1 MSVLAAAALI
11 TGLLVGAAS
20 PDAAGTPTPESAT
33 SSPSPS
39 PTPTGTPSDAGTSEG
54 ASDAGSG
61 VETQPAVEVD
71 TATLGD
77 AEPGTA
83 EPDPA
88 DNGPDAAAPQTET
101 PTDAAPTQAE
111 PTQEGPTEAAPT
123 ESPAPSAPS
132 QTSETLAPTDA
143 APTEPAPAPADT
155 EPVPT
160 KTEPAPTKTEPVP
173 TKTEPAPAD
182 TEPVPTKTEP
192 VEQPPAT
199 SAPAVSASATPTPTP
214 TQTPPTRSARTLTA
228 MAALADCG
236 SSASACGRL
245 TATVTVGAGGPLTAS
260 DFALTATSSAGTYD
274 LTSGVTANVARP
286 ASYVLASTPSDTAQ
300 AALYD
305 LTVSCTVGNLVTWNA
320 ATQTLTYSGQSTTN
334 DGRRSAACTFAYA
347 YSTGTIT
354 VKVGGDRT
362 GSNGVTDLAGVVLRL
377 YSGGS
382 SGPGSAFA
390 AGWATC
396 TSQADGSC
404 TFTVPATGTAMGTGG
419 SSAQTGG
426 NKDRQFW
433 IVAES
438 APSGWV
444 LNQTLATGSSG
455 QSSLAYTFRTPAI
468 TSGATL
474 SSTSTSQAW
483 MISSDNS
490 APAASGGIW
499 SVSRAN
505 APLGSACGV
514 DVAVLVDLSGSLAGQ
529 LANVKSAAKSV
540 VDALQGTDS
549 KVGVYTFAQSA
560 PSSSGGN
567 LAATQVAT
575 TAGADA
581 VRSHIDS
588 FTTPSGGTNW
598 DAGLAQIPTGTYEA
612 VIVVTDGNPTYF
624 GSPATGPG
632 NFTRFRETE
641 NGVFSANR
649 LKAAGTRV
657 IALGVGDGVGGP
669 ADNLRAISG
678 PSAGSDYFQ
687 TADFTAAKSV
697 IRQFALGDCLGSLSV
712 VKQVAPSTTTGEDTT
727 GAAPAGGWDFTA
739 TSQTAGVS
747 VTSPTQTT
755 AADTGVATF
764 PLTYSG
770 TSSGTI
776 RVTEAQQ
783 SGYAVVTQSGFTAVC
798 TAKQL
803 DGSSVNLPVTN
814 IVDAAHPGFAVDV
827 PQQAAVSCTVF
838 NRAPV
843 TDTSVTVDKHWVI
856 NGGAEVAND
865 QLPLAGVSAS
875 LQLDGTDQAW
885 GSARDGVTPGNA
897 IAIAETV
904 TIPPNLDQCTS
915 SGVIVRDAAGA
926 TVATALPFSPV
937 LVADASKNAYTVVN
951 TLTCGASL
959 TLVKQVEGG
968 TADPSGWT
976 LAATGPQGSIAFEP
990 GTSGVTHPVTPDT
1003 VYTLSESGGSAL
1015 YVLATWSCVAVD
1027 ANGAPLGQPQ
1037 NTTQATVA
1045 LGTRLACTAVNRG
1058 ASLSVGKTVTND
1070 DGGTAV
1076 AADFSLTATPEPL
1089 AGLTATTVTGAETP
1103 ATANT
1108 FPVRPGHV
1116 YTLTESSM
1124 PGYQNTGLQRLVDG
1138 DWVDVADSGQPGV
1151 YPRVNGDGEWEV
1163 VVDALGSDAYRFVN
1177 DDEAAS
1183 LTLIKQVVNDDGG
1196 TAAASDWTLTATG
1209 SGAPAISLASGAA
1222 SPARAGVPYVLA
1234 ENGPSGYALT
1244 ALSCDNGHAVSVDSR
1259 TLTLA
1264 LGEHVTCTFTNDD
1277 IAPTLTLRKDVIN
1290 DNGGTRQPGDWS
1302 GLLSA
1307 TADGETVTYLHNQTR
1322 SVAAGDYALSEQQLS
1337 GYAQTDLSCVG
1348 SAAPLDDA
1356 VITLQPGQN
1365 VTCTF
1370 TNDDIAPKLT
1380 LMKTVD
1386 NRHGGT
1392 ADASAWEL
1400 SATAADLPVLSGTSG
1415 VSGEVTANVPYTL
1428 EEQGDAP
1435 GYELSDISCTNGDG
1449 SPADPTVTL
1458 LPGDDVTCAFTNA
1471 DQPARLRLVKS
1482 VITDDGGD
1490 AVAADWDQLL
1500 TAANGPDTTAFDSG
1514 ETIEVGPGVF
1524 ELSEGAGPAGYALTA
1539 LSCDGQNTSLANPTV
1554 SVGLGGLVTCT
1565 FTNDDVAPTLTLVK
1579 EVVNANGGTATAGEW
1594 SLSAA
1599 ADGTVAVGGTTP
1611 ASGTVRANTEY
1622 TLSES
1627 GGPSGYTLTGL
1638 ACTGAHETSIDE
1650 TTITLGT
1657 GENVTCTFTNTDAP
1671 GSLTLVKSVVNDDGG
1686 SAVPSD
1692 WNQLLTA
1699 RSGDAAAVLFDSGE
1713 TQSVPAGSYGLAELA
1728 GPAGYTLTG
1737 LSCDT
1742 GDVSPQ
1748 NPTVMIGVG
1757 QHVVCTFTNDDVA
1770 PRLTLVKTMEHRNGG
1785 TATADDWTLEA
1796 RTPGGPNVL
1805 VIGSGTRDA
1814 KAGATYTLSE
1824 SGPGGYS
1831 LEDLSCTGERSVSAD
1846 DPQLV
1851 LAIGEDVTCTFRNV
1865 DQPASL
1871 TLVKK
1876 LTANA
1881 GGTAVPAD
1889 WNQRLVA
1896 STGSDD
1902 FAFDSGETRAVPA
1915 GEYTL
1920 SELAGPV
1927 GYALTDLSCTTREV
1941 SVDAPHLV
1949 LHEGE
1954 SATCTFTNTAQ
1965 PVTLTL
1971 VKSVDNAAGGTRS
1984 ADEWTLSASTDAGFA
1999 INGTGAL
2006 GEDGEASIS
2015 GSVQSGVAYRLH
2027 ESGPSDYDSGTWQ
2040 CRAGDGE
2047 IAVTDGSVTL
2057 PDGTDVTCRIVNTAI
2072 PADGAV
2078 TKTVLS
2084 NTQNADGTWSV
2095 VYEVRV
2101 ANTGRIAYTYDLVD
2115 TLDFGDGIT
2124 VDEATWSG
2132 AGRSGAFGDDHSAQ
2146 LASDASVA
2154 AGTTE
2159 VYTVTAIATVTPA
2172 AVNDATI
2179 ACYGGGEG
2187 DSGGFLNTV
2196 VLTSDRL
2203 GEHEAEACA
2212 EPIIPTIQKSAI
2224 SSARAG
2230 DGTWTISY
2238 RVDVAS
2244 PTPIPAGTSVHY
2256 SVTDMPELPASLA
2269 LVGDWSAVAEPGSP
2283 APSAPEWDGT
2293 GSWTLI
2299 SDGVLTTASAA
2310 HSWIISATVK
2320 RTDAPVVVEPC
2331 DDGSGAVVWNGATLT
2346 SGAVTEESRACAVVE
2361 VIDVSLTKTAQ
2372 LAEGETS
2379 VEPGDAFSYVLTVT
2393 NNGTRTANDVSV
2405 TDTDIPERVRID
2417 AVQVVGDGVTWG
2429 PEPGFDES
2437 GVNLVLSG
2445 LAPGASA
2452 QIIIHVT
2459 FVAAAGQAVLPPGS
2473 TPEAPAPVEKLDN
2486 TACVSIA
2493 GDEVASNNCDT
2504 ATVPIRDIAAVVF
2517 TTCDGDAPMLG
2528 WTIRKSSTLTDEPIE
2543 FRWTPDTGTSTTR
2556 PPDVVLT
2563 APGGT
2568 SEWSDLI
2575 AWPGAE
2581 FTPSGVSIDYPGW
2594 RMLRASDYTPD
2605 GRGYYIPGTTT
2616 VMTPEQ
2622 VASHVYNG
2630 LILDDSELDYAWRGE
2645 TTITFSV
2652 NPTLTF
2658 TTGYPPATPSCAV
2671 PRHTKLAIDKI
2682 ADRSMTTGGGAVDWS
2697 IAIRNVSDDSAAEG
2711 VVLTDEIP
2719 DTLKVTGVTW
2729 QGKGDTSVFPNWKDC
2744 TVSGASARGYGGTLT
2759 CTLFG
2764 PLQPQGD
2771 EGVSQAPTVKIS
2783 TVVDPQVKFSRIS
2796 NTAVVDYHTF
2806 GDPSDAGRAS
2816 SEANVGV
2823 TLLAVTGSQG
2833 LGTALLV
2840 AIAIMGLG
2848 VLLVLRHRRR
2858 STGRS

>member
-1 MSVLAAAALI
+1 MGVVSVLAAAALI
-11 TGLLVGAAS
+11 TGVLVGAAS
-20 PDAAGTPTPESAT
+20 PDAAATPQAAT
-33 SSPSPS
+33 SSPSP
-39 PTPTGTPSDAGTSEG
+39 TPTVTPPDAGTSGG
-54 ASDAGSG
+54 ASDDGSG
-61 VETQPAVEVD
+61 VETQPAVAVD
-71 TATLGD
+71 TATLGSTEPG
-77 AEPGTA
+77 ASGPGTA

-88 DNGPDAAAPQTET
+88 DGDGDGAAPATE
-101 PTDAAPTQAE
+101 PPAPEAGTVE
-111 PTQEGPTEAAPT
+111 PAPTEAAPT
-123 ESPAPSAPS
+123 EATEAPVTETPVTETPTEAPV
-132 QTSETLAPTDA
+132 TETPTEAPVTETPTAA
-143 APTEPAPAPADT
+143 APTEAAPTPTETPTEAPVT
-155 EPVPT
+155 ETPT
-160 KTEPAPTKTEPVP
+160 KTPPAEPTPTTS
-173 TKTEPAPAD
+173 A
-182 TEPVPTKTEP
+182 
-192 VEQPPAT
+192 PAT
-199 SAPAVSASATPTPTP
+199 SAPTASATPTPTP
-214 TQTPPTRSARTLTA
+214 TPTVATRSARTLA
-228 MAALADCG
+228 AAAALADCG
-236 SSASACGRL
+236 TSASACGRL
-245 TATVTVGAGGPLTAS
+245 TATVTVGTGGPLTAA
-260 DFALTATSSAGTYD
+260 DFALSATSAAGVYD

-286 ASYVLASTPSDTAQ
+286 ASYVLASTPSNTTQ

-305 LTVSCTVGNLVTWNA
+305 LTVSCSVGSLVTWNA
-320 ATQTLTYSGQSTTN
+320 ATQTLTYSGQATNN
-334 DGRRSAACTFAYA
+334 DGRRSATCTFAYS
-347 YSTGTIT
+347 YSTATIT

-362 GSNGVTDLAGVVLRL
+362 GSSGVTDLAGVVLRL

-382 SGPGSAFA
+382 SGPSTAFA
-390 AGWATC
+390 APWATC
-396 TSQADGSC
+396 TSQADGTC
-404 TFTVPATGTAMGTGG
+404 TFTIPATGTAMGTGG

-426 NKDRQFW
+426 NEDRQFW

-438 APSGWV
+438 APSGWA

-455 QSSLAYTFRTPAI
+455 QSSLAYAFRTPAI
-468 TSGATL
+468 TSGASL

-490 APAASGGIW
+490 AATASGGIW

-505 APLGSACGV
+505 VALGSACGV

-529 LANVKSAAKSV
+529 LANVKSAATSV

-575 TAGADA
+575 AAGADA
-581 VRSHIDS
+581 VRNHIDS

-783 SGYAVVTQSGFTAVC
+783 SGYAIVPQSGFTAVC

-814 IVDAAHPGFAVDV
+814 VIDAAHPGFTVDV

-843 TDTSVTVDKHWVI
+843 TDTSITVDKHWVI

-865 QLPLAGVSAS
+865 QVPLAGVSAS

-885 GSARDGVTPGNA
+885 GTTRDGVTPGNA

-904 TIPPNLDQCTS
+904 TIPSNLDQCTS
-915 SGVIVRDAAGA
+915 SGVIVRDASGA
-926 TVATALPFSPV
+926 TVATSLPFSPV
-937 LVADASKNAYTVVN
+937 LVADASKNTYTVVN

-959 TLVKQVEGG
+959 TLMKQVEGG
-968 TADPSGWT
+968 TADPNSWT
-976 LAATGPQGSIAFEP
+976 LAAAGPQGSIAFEP
-990 GTSGVTHPVTPDT
+990 GTSGVTHPVTPDAA
-1003 VYTLSESGGSAL
+1003 YALSESGGSAL
-1015 YVLATWSCVAVD
+1015 YVLASWSCVAVN
-1027 ANGAPLGQPQ
+1027 ANGAPIGQAQ
-1037 NTTQATVA
+1037 TTTQAAVA

-1076 AADFSLTATPEPL
+1076 AADFSLTATPATL
-1089 AGLTATTVTGAETP
+1089 AGLTATTVTGADTP
-1103 ATANT
+1103 AAANT

-1183 LTLIKQVVNDDGG
+1183 LTLIKHVVNDDGG
-1196 TAAASDWTLTATG
+1196 TAAASDWTLTGTG
-1209 SGAPAISLASGAA
+1209 SGAPAISLTSGGT
-1222 SPARAGVPYVLA
+1222 SPARAGIAYGLA
-1234 ENGPSGYALT
+1234 ETGPAGYAFT
-1244 ALSCDNGHAVSVDSR
+1244 ALSCDSGHAVSLDSR
-1259 TLTLA
+1259 TITLA
-1264 LGEHVTCTFTNDD
+1264 LGEHVTCEFTNDD

-1290 DNGGTRQPGDWS
+1290 DNGGTREPGEWS

-1307 TADGETVTYLHNQTR
+1307 SSDGETVTYLHNQTR
-1322 SVAAGDYALSEQQLS
+1322 SVPAGAYVLSEQQLA
-1337 GYAQTDLSCVG
+1337 GYTQTALACVG

-1356 VITLQPGQN
+1356 VIMLQPGEN

-1370 TNDDIAPKLT
+1370 TNDDVAPKLT
-1380 LMKTVD
+1380 LIKSVV

-1400 SATAADLPVLSGTSG
+1400 SATAADLPGVTGTSG
-1415 VSGEVTANVPYTL
+1415 VSGAVMANVAYTL
-1428 EEQGDAP
+1428 AEQGGVP

-1458 LPGDDVTCAFTNA
+1458 LPGDDVTCEFTNA

-1500 TAANGPDTTAFDSG
+1500 TATKGADTTAFDSG
-1514 ETIEVGPGVF
+1514 ETIEVGPGAF
-1524 ELSEGAGPAGYALTA
+1524 ELAEAAGPAGYALTA
-1539 LSCDGQNTSLANPTV
+1539 LSCDNQNTSLANPSVT
-1554 SVGLGGLVTCT
+1554 VGLGQLVTCT

-1579 EVVNANGGTATAGEW
+1579 EVVNANGGTAAAAEW
-1594 SLSAA
+1594 TLSAA
-1599 ADGTVAVGGTTP
+1599 AGGTVAVSGASP

-1638 ACTGAHETSIDE
+1638 ACTGGHDTSVEDD
-1650 TTITLGT
+1650 TITLGT

-1692 WNQLLTA
+1692 WDQLLTA
-1699 RSGDAAAVLFDSGE
+1699 QSGDAAAVVFDSGE
-1713 TQSVPAGSYGLAELA
+1713 TRSVPAGSYDLTELA
-1728 GPAGYTLTG
+1728 GPAGYAFTG

-1742 GDVSPQ
+1742 GDVSLE

-1757 QHVVCTFTNDDVA
+1757 QHVTCTFTNDDVA
-1770 PRLTLVKTMEHRNGG
+1770 PRLTLVKTVEHRNGG
-1785 TATADDWTLEA
+1785 TATAGEWTLEA
-1796 RTPGGPNVL
+1796 QTPGGPNVL
-1805 VIGSGTRDA
+1805 VVGSGTQDA
-1814 KAGATYTLSE
+1814 KAGATYTLTE
-1824 SGPGGYS
+1824 SGPSGYT

-1851 LAIGEDVTCTFRNV
+1851 LAIGENVTCTFRNV
-1865 DQPASL
+1865 DQPANL

-1896 STGSDD
+1896 ATASDD
-1902 FAFDSGETRAVPA
+1902 FAFDSGQSRAVPA
-1915 GEYTL
+1915 GDYTL
-1920 SELAGPV
+1920 SELAGPS
-1927 GYALTDLSCTTREV
+1927 GYELTDLSCTTGEV
-1941 SVDAPHLV
+1941 SVGDPQLT
-1949 LHEGE
+1949 LHEGD
-1954 SATCTFTNTAQ
+1954 SVTCTFTNTAQ

-1971 VKSVDNAAGGTRS
+1971 VKGVDNAAGGTRT

-1999 INGTGAL
+1999 IDGTGVL

-2015 GSVQSGVAYRLH
+2015 GAVQSGVAYRLH
-2027 ESGPSDYDSGTWQ
+2027 ESGPSDYDAGTWQ
-2040 CRAGDGE
+2040 CRAGDSG
-2047 IAVTDGSVTL
+2047 IAVSDGFVTL

-2072 PADGAV
+2072 PADGSV
-2078 TKTVLS
+2078 SKTVLS

-2124 VDEATWSG
+2124 IDEATWSG

-2154 AGTTE
+2154 AGTTD
-2159 VYTVTAIATVTPA
+2159 VYTVTAIATVTPE
-2172 AVNDATI
+2172 AVDDATI
-2179 ACYGGGEG
+2179 ACYGGGDG

-2224 SSARAG
+2224 SSVRGADAS
-2230 DGTWTISY
+2230 WTISY
-2238 RVDVAS
+2238 RVDVTS
-2244 PTPIPAGTSVHY
+2244 LKPIPAGTSVHY
-2256 SVTDMPELPASLA
+2256 DVTDMPELPESLA

-2283 APSAPEWDGT
+2283 APSAPQWDGT
-2293 GSWTLI
+2293 GSWTLV
-2299 SDGVLTTASAA
+2299 SDGVLTATNAA
-2310 HSWIISATVK
+2310 HSWIVSATVK
-2320 RTDAPVVVEPC
+2320 RTDAPIVVDPC
-2331 DDGSGAVVWNGATLT
+2331 DDGSGVVVWNGATLT
-2346 SGAVTEESRACAVVE
+2346 SGPVTGESRACAVVE
-2361 VIDVSLTKTAQ
+2361 VIDVSLTKTAE
-2372 LAEGETS
+2372 LAAGETS

-2405 TDTDIPERVRID
+2405 TDTDIPDRVRID
-2417 AVQVVGDGVTWG
+2417 AVQVVGDGITWG

-2437 GVNLVLSG
+2437 GVNLVLDG

-2452 QIIIHVT
+2452 QIIVHVT
-2459 FVAAAGQAVLPPGS
+2459 FVAADDQAVLPPGS
-2473 TPEAPAPVEKLDN
+2473 TPEAPTPVEKLDN
-2486 TACVSIA
+2486 TACVSIV
-2493 GDEVASNNCDT
+2493 GDEVASNDCDT
-2504 ATVPIRDIAAVVF
+2504 ATVPTRDIAAVVF

-2528 WTIRKSSTLTDEPIE
+2528 WTIRKSSALTDEPIE

-2556 PPDVVLT
+2556 PPNVVLT

-2575 AWPGAE
+2575 AWPGAV

-2594 RMLRASDYTPD
+2594 RMLQASDYTPD
-2605 GRGYYIPGTTT
+2605 GRGYYLPGTTT

-2622 VASHVYNG
+2622 VASHVHNG

-2682 ADRSMTTGGGAVDWS
+2682 ADRSITTGGGAVDWS

-2711 VVLTDEIP
+2711 VILTDEIP
-2719 DTLKVTGVTW
+2719 DTLKVTAVTW

-2744 TVSGASARGYGGTLT
+2744 TVTGTNARGYGGTLT

-2764 PLQPQGD
+2764 PLQPQGG